1 MQNYFTLYTLFIK
14 GDTKFWLVVLDKYKK
29 LQPRHKGL
37 TLILKYK
44 SALLCCISL
53 RCEYQIPKKFCFPFH
68 RKIDKFLVNKPSASL
83 ISVPL
88 SPAPPWCW
96 TLKCRPTKSRV
107 GHRQTYEQQSLFP
120 TPLLP
125 TSTQLDPDTNVS
137 ATLGSTWSHFS
148 CPFAPTAQPRSIST
162 CCSRQGSGCPQR
174 AVTWGPRSHPGHHS
188 LKWELPNAKTTS
200 ESLTPTDC
208 SRGFLNASA

>member
-88 SPAPPWCW
+88 SPAPP
-96 TLKCRPTKSRV
+96 RPTKSRV
-107 GHRQTYEQQSLFP
+107 GHRQTDLWATEPFP
-120 TPLLP
+120 DSSPANIYTARPWHRLCYTWLNVKPFLLP
-125 TSTQLDPDTNVS
+125 LCTNC
-137 ATLGSTWSHFS
+137 T
-148 CPFAPTAQPRSIST
+148 APQ
-162 CCSRQGSGCPQR
+162 
-174 AVTWGPRSHPGHHS
+174 H
-188 LKWELPNAKTTS
+188 
-200 ESLTPTDC
+200 
-208 SRGFLNASA
+208 